1 MRWTGWEGVK
11 MNDEELKNYI
21 LKHFRYD
28 SETGE
33 ISRDDRK
40 NSIGKYLDKN
50 GYRKVKVNGSPI
62 FYHRI
67 VWLLCNGDFPKYEI
81 DHINRNRLD
90 NRIENLRDVPHSI
103 NNRNK
108 AHTINK
114 DTGTW
119 GVYLNKSTNGLL
131 AKYVVS
137 VRDKG
142 KVYRFRTLQEAI
154 RKRDEIWQS

>member
-1 MRWTGWEGVK
+1 MTITRREPTFDTVSKVYDTINELFT
-11 MNDEELKNYI
+11 DEQL
-21 LKHFRYD
+21 
-28 SETGE
+28 
-33 ISRDDRK
+33 
-40 NSIGKYLDKN
+40 
-50 GYRKVKVNGSPI
+50 
-62 FYHRI
+62 FYE
-67 VWLLCNGDFPKYEI
+67 VD
-81 DHINRNRLD
+81 RLD

-119 GVYLNKSTNGLL
+119 GVYLDKSTNGLL